1 MDSSPKHPRHDL
13 QAQDPSQVQ
22 VRNASFLG
30 SLVVAFCRKVVV
42 GLILTSHCTQVGF
55 SVASMPPKKAQA
67 AKAVNKKQK
76 AQGQGE
82 KQVPDRTKEEAKQE
96 EPEQAENPTNPKDE
110 AANEEEEQEQ
120 EPNDTKM
127 GDVPADDMK
136 PEEAPG
142 DDEQAQAGQKRKSPP
157 TSASASKPPKK
168 EPRQGSRASGRTAG
182 GGTGKDATSKQ
193 ILNFLLSADSIPYC
207 FPSDERDAARS
218 GKFKKTYS
226 LTPPSLFTPFEHLIT
241 ASLLSKPLS
250 HTLGM
255 RSVRTL
261 LNDPYSFT
269 TPSKLKSAGQDKI
282 WHALEEARTQHR
294 QKTASYLHDMGLQYA
309 DPNSDSNSDT
319 GASNDSDEMLALATA
334 ANEGG
339 VRATIDHVKSTVK
352 GLGQTG
358 AEIFCRRVQ
367 ACEGWGD
374 AIWPYADSK
383 AFDALRELGV
393 KVGSADELQEMVERD
408 VDFER
413 VGDMGL
419 SDERK
424 GVEEKDY
431 EVQVAVEF
439 VTVLERA
446 VGCSLEGKGSALR
459 RAASEWN

>member
-1 MDSSPKHPRHDL
+1 
-13 QAQDPSQVQ
+13 
-22 VRNASFLG
+22 
-30 SLVVAFCRKVVV
+30 
-42 GLILTSHCTQVGF
+42 
-55 SVASMPPKKAQA
+55 MPPKKTQA

-76 AQGQGE
+76 AQEE
-82 KQVPDRTKEEAKQE
+82 KKVPDRTKEEAKQE
-96 EPEQAENPTNPKDE
+96 EPEDAENPTNPTDE
-110 AANEEEEQEQ
+110 AANEE
-120 EPNDTKM
+120 PGDTEM
-127 GDVPADDMK
+127 GDVPADDLK
-136 PEEAPG
+136 PEEAAG

-193 ILNFLLSADSIPYC
+193 VLNFLLSADSIPYC
-207 FPSDERDAARS
+207 FPSDELDAARS

-261 LNDPYSFT
+261 LNEPYAFS
-269 TPSKLKSAGQDKI
+269 TPAKLKAAGEDKV

-309 DPNSDSNSDT
+309 DANAKGDQGDS
-319 GASNDSDEMLALATA
+319 GDSDEMLALATA

-367 ACEGWGD
+367 ACEGWGE
-374 AIWPYADSK
+374 ALWPYADSK

-393 KVGSADELQEMVERD
+393 KVGSADDLQEMIERD

-419 SDERK
+419 RQEK
-424 GVEEKDY
+424 EGVEEKDY

-446 VGCSLEGKGSALR
+446 VGCGLEGKTSALR
-459 RAASEWN
+459 SAASEWK